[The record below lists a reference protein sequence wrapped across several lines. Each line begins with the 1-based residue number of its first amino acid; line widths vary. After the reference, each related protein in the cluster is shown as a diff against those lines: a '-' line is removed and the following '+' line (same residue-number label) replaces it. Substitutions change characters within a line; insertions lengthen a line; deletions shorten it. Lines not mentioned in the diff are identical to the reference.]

1 VTDPMR
7 AGDLETDLVG
17 LPADTAHVVMLT
29 GNNFVVDPR
38 ALKTAMVLA
47 NWDLRVTAIGL
58 PARGIRGEHQ
68 IGKVRLVCPVIPQR
82 ALLTGFRHRIDLL
95 RPWFATQAEYKR
107 ALGRWEYG
115 TRELRGER
123 GRDVRDQLRYGGRLR
138 RNFSDRLR
146 RAAQWR
152 WLRLERVVLNARARP
167 LRRRQQTRW
176 GIGTR
181 RRLAVDA
188 YRRSPLAQWRWVL
201 PEIIDQDLV
210 LGSMLDQLRPDVL
223 HVHDVFMLGIASRAA
238 HRAAI
243 DGYLMKIIY
252 DAHEYLPGIAAVPPR
267 RVAAYCDL
275 EKEFI
280 HDADRVVTVSEPLAE
295 WLRRDHDLERLPDVV
310 LNAPVES
317 PADAEVTSIRDMV
330 GVPADVPLV
339 VYGGGVNPARGLH
352 TIVRAL
358 PALPGV
364 YFAIVSRGNYVTE
377 ELLKLAGQLG
387 IGERVRLAP
396 YVDPEFVPRYIES
409 ASVGI
414 SPLLRAPNHDIAITN
429 KFCEYIAAGLPIVT
443 SDTPAQAQL
452 VQALDLGVVY
462 RAGDVSD
469 CARAIRLALAD
480 RDRLTN
486 RIISDAALR
495 HRFSWAAQAET
506 LRMVYEELLGE
517 LPPRAWDPG
526 ATSIDRLI
534 SDQFEEDET

>member
-1 VTDPMR
+1 
-7 AGDLETDLVG
+7 
-17 LPADTAHVVMLT
+17 
-29 GNNFVVDPR
+29 
-38 ALKTAMVLA
+38 
-47 NWDLRVTAIGL
+47 
-58 PARGIRGEHQ
+58 
-68 IGKVRLVCPVIPQR
+68 
-82 ALLTGFRHRIDLL
+82 
-95 RPWFATQAEYKR
+95 
-107 ALGRWEYG
+107 
-115 TRELRGER
+115 
-123 GRDVRDQLRYGGRLR
+123 
-138 RNFSDRLR
+138 
-146 RAAQWR
+146 
-152 WLRLERVVLNARARP
+152 
-167 LRRRQQTRW
+167 
-176 GIGTR
+176 
-181 RRLAVDA
+181 
-188 YRRSPLAQWRWVL
+188 VL

-210 LGSMLDQLRPDVL
+210 LGSMLDQLRPDIL
-223 HVHDVFMLGIASRAA
+223 HVHDVFMLGVASRAA

-243 DGYLMKIIY
+243 DGHLMKIIY

-275 EKEFI
+275 EQEFI

-317 PADAEVTSIRDMV
+317 PADAEVTSIRDTV

-352 TIVRAL
+352 TMVQAL

-364 YFAIVSRGNYVTE
+364 YFAIVSRGNSVTE
-377 ELLKLAGQLG
+377 ELLKLAEQLG
-387 IGERVRLAP
+387 VGERVRLAP
-396 YVDPEFVPRYIES
+396 YVDPEFVPRYLES

-429 KFCEYIAAGLPIVT
+429 KFCEYVAAGLPIVT

-469 CARAIRLALAD
+469 CARAIRSALAD

-506 LRMVYEELLGE
+506 LRKVYEELLGE